1 MKTTL
6 NEMELRKTALYIRVQ
21 AAQLLEHAEKTGSG
35 SSRNKCREL
44 CDIAE
49 KLDVMRAEL
58 VASFNYSRHDLD
70 RVPDNL

>member
-6 NEMELRKTALYIRVQ
+6 NEMELRKAALYIRVQ
-21 AAQLLEHAEKTGSG
+21 AAQLLERAEKTNST
-35 SSRNKCREL
+35 SSRDKSLEL
-44 CDIAE
+44 CDIAD
-49 KLDVMRAEL
+49 KLDAMRAEL